1 MLNVASLKSDARL
14 QIPAAIV
21 TVVAMIA
28 LPALIHLIPPV
39 NGVSWGLRLLPLFY
53 APFLAALLFHPA
65 VSLIAGFVAP
75 LLNYALTGSPPYEIA
90 VVLSFELVVFSAII
104 LIVERRRPKFPLLA
118 PIALILAKAISAIV
132 LLVSPFA
139 FGGWSYFSGS
149 LQVSWPALIV
159 LAVLN
164 LLTVRYLYGSD

>member
-1 MLNVASLKSDARL
+1 MLNTARLKSDLRV

-39 NGVSWGLRLLPLFY
+39 NGISWGLRLLPLFY
-53 APFLAALLFHPA
+53 APFLAVLLFHPA

-90 VVLSFELVVFSAII
+90 LVLSFELVVFSAIV
-104 LIVERRRPKFPLLA
+104 LIVERRRPQFPLVA
-118 PIALILAKAISAIV
+118 PIALILAKAASAV
-132 LLVSPFA
+132 ALLVTPFS

-149 LQVSWPALIV
+149 LQTSWPALIV

-164 LLTVRYLYGSD
+164 LLTVRYVYGTD

>member
-1 MLNVASLKSDARL
+1 M
-14 QIPAAIV
+14 
-21 TVVAMIA
+21 
-28 LPALIHLIPPV
+28 
-39 NGVSWGLRLLPLFY
+39 
-53 APFLAALLFHPA
+53 
-65 VSLIAGFVAP
+65 
-75 LLNYALTGSPPYEIA
+75 
-90 VVLSFELVVFSAII
+90 VLSFELVVFSAII

-118 PIALILAKAISAIV
+118 PIALILAKAISAVV
-132 LLVSPFA
+132 LLISPFA

>member
-1 MLNVASLKSDARL
+1 MLKTARLKSDLRV

-28 LPALIHLIPPV
+28 LPALIHLLPPV
-39 NGVSWGLRLLPLFY
+39 NGISWGVRLLPLFY

-65 VSLIAGFVAP
+65 VSLVAGFVTP
-75 LLNYALTGSPPYEIA
+75 LLNYVLTGSPPYEIA
-90 VVLSFELVVFSAII
+90 VVLSFELVMFSAII
-104 LIVERRRPKFPLLA
+104 LIVERRRPQFPLLA
-118 PIALILAKAISAIV
+118 PIALILAKAISSVA
-132 LLVSPFA
+132 LLVTPFSI
-139 FGGWSYFSGS
+139 GGWSYFSGS
-149 LQVSWPALIV
+149 LQTSWPALIV